1 MGTGLI
7 MPAWRMTGRAAELA
21 QLDAAIGAGGA
32 GGIVLA
38 GTAGAG
44 KTRLLREALHRASRG
59 GRDVVQVAA
68 TRCTAAIPFG
78 AVASLLPRGGPA
90 AGPPWELLRRA
101 ADHLTRPT
109 SQAPLVVGADD
120 VHLLEPESAALLHYL
135 VLHGAVFLLAAVQA
149 GEPAPDAVA
158 ALWKDGLAC
167 RLTVHPL
174 PAAAMDDLLV
184 QALGTAVQDGARQ
197 HIQWVTSGSPLLLRE
212 LLAGA
217 LDEGA
222 LVRQE
227 TGWGWK
233 DQPYYGAALVEVV
246 DGWLAA
252 LGDGSRTVLE
262 VVACA
267 EPLPA
272 ELLNELADRG
282 ALDPAAVETAERRG
296 VISCGYSGSRQVM
309 RPGHPIYGEVIRATL
324 PRGKAQ
330 RIAGWLAGAGAGVG
344 AGTRH
349 RTGTPRPA
357 PAAVPTVDG
366 LPLTRREHEIA
377 LLATSGLTSKAIAA
391 SLHLSVRTVNNHLA
405 RTYAKAGISCRAEL
419 AAIMTRTA
427 LTSRGRDAG
436 LPAAPPAGRAARRG
450 RRLAALDQRQLTAA
464 VVVDTGRP
472 DLATDDR
479 DTAEDVAPG
488 AGIRAAVHRPAGAPA
503 AQDER
508 VVAVAPRLV
517 QVRADRPYG
526 PVPAH
531 REPVQISPVRARR
544 PRQAGHLPGTVPV
557 LLDERAATA
566 GRAVRLPGHPD
577 LAVRHGDGVEQLRR
591 GRGRGQRHD

>member
-44 KTRLLREALHRASRG
+44 KTRLLREALHRASRS

-135 VLHGAVFLLAAVQA
+135 VLHGAVFLVAAVQA
-149 GEPAPDAVA
+149 GERAPDAVA
-158 ALWKDGLAC
+158 ALWKDGLAS

-184 QALGTAVQDGARQ
+184 QALGTAVQDGTRQ

-267 EPLPA
+267 EPLAA

-427 LTSRGRDAG
+427 LTAPHG
-436 LPAAPPAGRAARRG
+436 PAAPPAGLPAEGAA
-450 RRLAALDQRQLTAA
+450 
-464 VVVDTGRP
+464 
-472 DLATDDR
+472 
-479 DTAEDVAPG
+479 
-488 AGIRAAVHRPAGAPA
+488 
-503 AQDER
+503 
-508 VVAVAPRLV
+508 
-517 QVRADRPYG
+517 
-526 PVPAH
+526 
-531 REPVQISPVRARR
+531 
-544 PRQAGHLPGTVPV
+544 
-557 LLDERAATA
+557 
-566 GRAVRLPGHPD
+566 
-577 LAVRHGDGVEQLRR
+577 
-591 GRGRGQRHD
+591 

>member
-1 MGTGLI
+1 

-21 QLDAAIGAGGA
+21 QLDAAIEGGGT
-32 GGIVLA
+32 GGMVLA
-38 GTAGAG
+38 GTAGTG
-44 KTRLLREALHRASRG
+44 KTRLLREALHRAKRA

-78 AVASLLPRGGPA
+78 AVSGLLPPGGA
-90 AGPPWELLRRA
+90 TGPPWELLRRSAEQLTPPA
-101 ADHLTRPT
+101 AQP
-109 SQAPLVVGADD
+109 PLVVGADD
-120 VHLLEPESAALLHYL
+120 VHLLDPESAALLHHL
-135 VLHGAVFLLAAVQA
+135 VLHGAVFLVAAVRA

-158 ALWKDGLAC
+158 ALWKDGLAD
-167 RLTVHPL
+167 RLTVPPL

-184 QALGTAVQDGARQ
+184 QALGPAVQDGARE
-197 HIQWVTSGSPLLLRE
+197 HIHWVTSGRPLLLRE

-217 LDEGA
+217 LEQGA
-222 LVRQE
+222 LVRHD

-246 DGWLAA
+246 DSWLAE

-282 ALDPAAVETAERRG
+282 ALDPAAVETAERHG
-296 VISCGYSGSRQVM
+296 VISAGYSGSRQVM
-309 RPGHPIYGEVIRATL
+309 RPAHPIYGEVIRATL

-330 RIAGWLAGAGAGVG
+330 RIAGWLAGAGPA
-344 AGTRH
+344 RI
-349 RTGTPRPA
+349 A
-357 PAAVPTVDG
+357 PAAAPPVDG

-427 LTSRGRDAG
+427 LASSPAPAAGPPAAPSRGPARPRGRAAPAPPAERAANPPGRSAPSAG
-436 LPAAPPAGRAARRG
+436 LP
-450 RRLAALDQRQLTAA
+450 T
-464 VVVDTGRP
+464 
-472 DLATDDR
+472 
-479 DTAEDVAPG
+479 
-488 AGIRAAVHRPAGAPA
+488 AGAA
-503 AQDER
+503 
-508 VVAVAPRLV
+508 
-517 QVRADRPYG
+517 
-526 PVPAH
+526 
-531 REPVQISPVRARR
+531 
-544 PRQAGHLPGTVPV
+544 
-557 LLDERAATA
+557 
-566 GRAVRLPGHPD
+566 
-577 LAVRHGDGVEQLRR
+577 
-591 GRGRGQRHD
+591 

>member
-1 MGTGLI
+1 

-21 QLDAAIGAGGA
+21 QLDAAIGAGGT
-32 GGIVLA
+32 GGMVLA

-44 KTRLLREALHRASRG
+44 KTRLLREAVHRASQA

-78 AVASLLPRGGPA
+78 AVASLLPPGGPA

-101 ADHLTRPT
+101 TDHLTRPAA
-109 SQAPLVVGADD
+109 QAPLLVGADD
-120 VHLLEPESAALLHYL
+120 VHLLDPESAALLHHL
-135 VLHGAVFLLAAVQA
+135 VLHGAVFLLAAVRA

-158 ALWKDGLAC
+158 ALWKDGLAG

-227 TGWGWK
+227 TGWAWK
-233 DQPYYGAALVEVV
+233 SQPYYGAGLVEVV
-246 DGWLAA
+246 DGWLAS

-267 EPLPA
+267 EPLPT

-309 RPGHPIYGEVIRATL
+309 RPAHPIYGEVVRATL

-330 RIAGWLAGAGAGVG
+330 RIAGWLAGAGAGAG
-344 AGTRH
+344 AGQPARY
-349 RTGTPRPA
+349 RTGTARPA
-357 PAAVPTVDG
+357 PAAAPAVDG

-427 LTSRGRDAG
+427 LAGSTAPAAGRPGPNGPAAPNRAVVPNRPAAPNG
-436 LPAAPPAGRAARRG
+436 PLAPPAAPPAGLPAEGAA
-450 RRLAALDQRQLTAA
+450 
-464 VVVDTGRP
+464 
-472 DLATDDR
+472 
-479 DTAEDVAPG
+479 
-488 AGIRAAVHRPAGAPA
+488 
-503 AQDER
+503 
-508 VVAVAPRLV
+508 
-517 QVRADRPYG
+517 
-526 PVPAH
+526 
-531 REPVQISPVRARR
+531 
-544 PRQAGHLPGTVPV
+544 
-557 LLDERAATA
+557 
-566 GRAVRLPGHPD
+566 
-577 LAVRHGDGVEQLRR
+577 
-591 GRGRGQRHD
+591 

>member
-1 MGTGLI
+1 VTG
-7 MPAWRMTGRAAELA
+7 
-21 QLDAAIGAGGA
+21 
-32 GGIVLA
+32 
-38 GTAGAG
+38 
-44 KTRLLREALHRASRG
+44 
-59 GRDVVQVAA
+59 
-68 TRCTAAIPFG
+68 
-78 AVASLLPRGGPA
+78 
-90 AGPPWELLRRA
+90 
-101 ADHLTRPT
+101 
-109 SQAPLVVGADD
+109 
-120 VHLLEPESAALLHYL
+120 
-135 VLHGAVFLLAAVQA
+135 
-149 GEPAPDAVA
+149 
-158 ALWKDGLAC
+158 
-167 RLTVHPL
+167 
-174 PAAAMDDLLV
+174 
-184 QALGTAVQDGARQ
+184 
-197 HIQWVTSGSPLLLRE
+197 GSPLLLRE

-344 AGTRH
+344 VGAGTRH
-349 RTGTPRPA
+349 RTGAPRSA

-427 LTSRGRDAG
+427 LAGSPAAAG
-436 LPAAPPAGRAARRG
+436 LPAAPHGPAGLPAEGAA
-450 RRLAALDQRQLTAA
+450 
-464 VVVDTGRP
+464 
-472 DLATDDR
+472 
-479 DTAEDVAPG
+479 
-488 AGIRAAVHRPAGAPA
+488 
-503 AQDER
+503 
-508 VVAVAPRLV
+508 
-517 QVRADRPYG
+517 
-526 PVPAH
+526 
-531 REPVQISPVRARR
+531 
-544 PRQAGHLPGTVPV
+544 
-557 LLDERAATA
+557 
-566 GRAVRLPGHPD
+566 
-577 LAVRHGDGVEQLRR
+577 
-591 GRGRGQRHD
+591 

>member
-21 QLDAAIGAGGA
+21 ELDAAIGGGGT
-32 GGIVLA
+32 GGMVLA
-38 GTAGAG
+38 GTAGTG
-44 KTRLLREALHRASRG
+44 KTRLLREALHRARRA

-78 AVASLLPRGGPA
+78 AVSGLLPPGGGA
-90 AGPPWELLRRA
+90 AGPPWELLRRSAEHLAPPA
-101 ADHLTRPT
+101 AQP
-109 SQAPLVVGADD
+109 PLVVGADD
-120 VHLLEPESAALLHYL
+120 VHLLDRESAALLHHL
-135 VLHGAVFLLAAVQA
+135 VLHGAVFLVAAVRA

-158 ALWKDGLAC
+158 ALWKDGLAG

-174 PAAAMDDLLV
+174 PAAAMDDLLM
-184 QALGTAVQDGARQ
+184 QALGPAVQDGARE
-197 HIQWVTSGSPLLLRE
+197 HIHWVTSGRPLLLRE

-217 LDEGA
+217 LEEGA
-222 LVRQE
+222 LVRHD

-246 DGWLAA
+246 DSWLAA

-272 ELLNELADRG
+272 ELLTELASRG
-282 ALDPAAVETAERRG
+282 ALDPAAVETAERHG
-296 VISCGYSGSRQVM
+296 VISSGYSGSRQVM

-330 RIAGWLAGAGAGVG
+330 RIAGWLAGAGPA
-344 AGTRH
+344 
-349 RTGTPRPA
+349 RPA
-357 PAAVPTVDG
+357 PAAAPAVDG
-366 LPLTRREHEIA
+366 LPLTHREHEIA

-427 LTSRGRDAG
+427 LAGRPAPARPAAPSGGTAPPSGGPAARRGRAAPPAG
-436 LPAAPPAGRAARRG
+436 LPAAGAA
-450 RRLAALDQRQLTAA
+450 
-464 VVVDTGRP
+464 
-472 DLATDDR
+472 
-479 DTAEDVAPG
+479 
-488 AGIRAAVHRPAGAPA
+488 
-503 AQDER
+503 
-508 VVAVAPRLV
+508 
-517 QVRADRPYG
+517 
-526 PVPAH
+526 
-531 REPVQISPVRARR
+531 
-544 PRQAGHLPGTVPV
+544 
-557 LLDERAATA
+557 
-566 GRAVRLPGHPD
+566 
-577 LAVRHGDGVEQLRR
+577 
-591 GRGRGQRHD
+591 

>member
-1 MGTGLI
+1 

-21 QLDAAIGAGGA
+21 QLDAAIKAGGA
-32 GGIVLA
+32 GGVVLA

-44 KTRLLREALHRASRG
+44 KTRLLREALHRASRA
-59 GRDVVQVAA
+59 GRDVMQVAA
-68 TRCTAAIPFG
+68 TRCAAAIPFG
-78 AVASLLPRGGPA
+78 AVAGLLPPGGPA

-101 ADHLTRPT
+101 TDQLARPT
-109 SQAPLVVGADD
+109 AQPPPVVGADD
-120 VHLLEPESAALLHYL
+120 VHLLDPESAALLHHL
-135 VLHGAVFLLAAVQA
+135 VLHGAVFLLAAVQTGA
-149 GEPAPDAVA
+149 PAPDAVA
-158 ALWKDGLAC
+158 ALWKDGLAWP
-167 RLTVHPL
+167 TVHPL

-272 ELLNELADRG
+272 ELLSELADRG

-330 RIAGWLAGAGAGVG
+330 RIAGWLAGAGAG
-344 AGTRH
+344 TRH

-357 PAAVPTVDG
+357 SAPAPAMDG

-391 SLHLSVRTVNNHLA
+391 SLQLSVRTVNNHLA
-405 RTYAKAGISCRAEL
+405 RTYTKAGISCRAEL

-427 LTSRGRDAG
+427 LAGSPAPAG
-436 LPAAPPAGRAARRG
+436 LPAPPYGPAAPPAGLPAEGAA
-450 RRLAALDQRQLTAA
+450 
-464 VVVDTGRP
+464 
-472 DLATDDR
+472 
-479 DTAEDVAPG
+479 
-488 AGIRAAVHRPAGAPA
+488 
-503 AQDER
+503 
-508 VVAVAPRLV
+508 
-517 QVRADRPYG
+517 
-526 PVPAH
+526 
-531 REPVQISPVRARR
+531 
-544 PRQAGHLPGTVPV
+544 
-557 LLDERAATA
+557 
-566 GRAVRLPGHPD
+566 
-577 LAVRHGDGVEQLRR
+577 
-591 GRGRGQRHD
+591 

>member
-7 MPAWRMTGRAAELA
+7 MPAWRMMGRAAELA
-21 QLDAAIGAGGA
+21 QLDAAIGSGSPGGMM
-32 GGIVLA
+32 LA
-38 GTAGAG
+38 GPAGTG
-44 KTRLLREALHRASRG
+44 KTRLLREALHRARRA
-59 GRDVVQVAA
+59 GRDVAQVAA
-68 TRCTAAIPFG
+68 TRSAAAIPFG
-78 AVASLLPRGGPA
+78 AVSGLLPPGGPA
-90 AGPPWELLRRA
+90 GGPAWELLRRA
-101 ADHLTRPT
+101 ADQLARPAA
-109 SQAPLVVGADD
+109 QPPLVVGADD
-120 VHLLEPESAALLHYL
+120 VHLLDRESAALLHHL
-135 VLHGAVFLLAAVQA
+135 VLHGAVFLVTVVRA

-158 ALWKDGLAC
+158 ALWKDGLAG

-174 PAAAMDDLLV
+174 PAAAMDDLLG
-184 QALGTAVQDGARQ
+184 QTLGPAVQDGARQ
-197 HIQWVTSGSPLLLRE
+197 HIHWVTGGSPLLLRE

-233 DQPYYGAALVEVV
+233 GQPYYGAALVEVV

-252 LGDGSRTVLE
+252 LGDGSRTALE

-282 ALDPAAVETAERRG
+282 ALDPAGVETAERRG

-330 RIAGWLAGAGAGVG
+330 RIAGWLAGTGAGVG
-344 AGTRH
+344 AGPRH

-357 PAAVPTVDG
+357 PAAMPTVDG

-427 LTSRGRDAG
+427 LTAPHGPAAPSAG
-436 LPAAPPAGRAARRG
+436 LPAEGAA
-450 RRLAALDQRQLTAA
+450 
-464 VVVDTGRP
+464 
-472 DLATDDR
+472 
-479 DTAEDVAPG
+479 
-488 AGIRAAVHRPAGAPA
+488 
-503 AQDER
+503 
-508 VVAVAPRLV
+508 
-517 QVRADRPYG
+517 
-526 PVPAH
+526 
-531 REPVQISPVRARR
+531 
-544 PRQAGHLPGTVPV
+544 
-557 LLDERAATA
+557 
-566 GRAVRLPGHPD
+566 
-577 LAVRHGDGVEQLRR
+577 
-591 GRGRGQRHD
+591 

>member
-21 QLDAAIGAGGA
+21 QLAAAIGAGGA

-38 GTAGAG
+38 GTAGTG
-44 KTRLLREALHRASRG
+44 KTRLLREALHQTNRT

-78 AVASLLPRGGPA
+78 AVAGLLPPGGPA
-90 AGPPWELLRRA
+90 ARPPWELLRRA
-101 ADHLTRPT
+101 ADHLTRPRA
-109 SQAPLVVGADD
+109 QAPLVVSADD
-120 VHLLEPESAALLHYL
+120 IHLLDPESAALLHHL
-135 VLHGAVFLLAAVQA
+135 VLHGAVFLLAAVRA

-158 ALWKDGLAC
+158 ALWKDGLAG
-167 RLTVHPL
+167 RLTVPPL

-197 HIQWVTSGSPLLLRE
+197 HIHWVTGGSPLLLRE

-246 DGWLAA
+246 DGWLAP

-330 RIAGWLAGAGAGVG
+330 RIAGWLAGTG
-344 AGTRH
+344 AGTRN
-349 RTGTPRPA
+349 RTGTPPPA
-357 PAAVPTVDG
+357 PAPTPAADG

-427 LTSRGRDAG
+427 L
-436 LPAAPPAGRAARRG
+436 
-450 RRLAALDQRQLTAA
+450 
-464 VVVDTGRP
+464 
-472 DLATDDR
+472 
-479 DTAEDVAPG
+479 
-488 AGIRAAVHRPAGAPA
+488 GAP
-503 AQDER
+503 
-508 VVAVAPRLV
+508 
-517 QVRADRPYG
+517 
-526 PVPAH
+526 
-531 REPVQISPVRARR
+531 
-544 PRQAGHLPGTVPV
+544 
-557 LLDERAATA
+557 
-566 GRAVRLPGHPD
+566 
-577 LAVRHGDGVEQLRR
+577 
-591 GRGRGQRHD
+591 

>member
-44 KTRLLREALHRASRG
+44 KTRLLREALHRASRS

-78 AVASLLPRGGPA
+78 AVSGLLPRGGPA
-90 AGPPWELLRRA
+90 AVPPWELLRRS
-101 ADHLTRPT
+101 ADHVTRPT

-120 VHLLEPESAALLHYL
+120 AHLLEPESAALLHHL

-158 ALWKDGLAC
+158 ALWKDGLAG

-252 LGDGSRTVLE
+252 LGDSSRTVLE

-344 AGTRH
+344 AGGRH

-391 SLHLSVRTVNNHLA
+391 SLQLSVRTVNNHLA

-427 LTSRGRDAG
+427 LAGSLASPAG
-436 LPAAPPAGRAARRG
+436 LPAALYGPAAPPAGLPAEGAA
-450 RRLAALDQRQLTAA
+450 
-464 VVVDTGRP
+464 
-472 DLATDDR
+472 
-479 DTAEDVAPG
+479 
-488 AGIRAAVHRPAGAPA
+488 
-503 AQDER
+503 
-508 VVAVAPRLV
+508 
-517 QVRADRPYG
+517 
-526 PVPAH
+526 
-531 REPVQISPVRARR
+531 
-544 PRQAGHLPGTVPV
+544 
-557 LLDERAATA
+557 
-566 GRAVRLPGHPD
+566 
-577 LAVRHGDGVEQLRR
+577 
-591 GRGRGQRHD
+591 

>member
-1 MGTGLI
+1 VAGLV
-7 MPAWRMTGRAAELA
+7 P
-21 QLDAAIGAGGA
+21 
-32 GGIVLA
+32 
-38 GTAGAG
+38 
-44 KTRLLREALHRASRG
+44 
-59 GRDVVQVAA
+59 
-68 TRCTAAIPFG
+68 P
-78 AVASLLPRGGPA
+78 GGP

-101 ADHLTRPT
+101 TDYLTRPT

-120 VHLLEPESAALLHYL
+120 VHLLDPESAALLHHL
-135 VLHGAVFLLAAVQA
+135 VLHGAVFLLAAVRA
-149 GEPAPDAVA
+149 GEPAPDALA
-158 ALWKDGLAC
+158 ALWKDGLAG

-246 DGWLAA
+246 DGWLAV

-282 ALDPAAVETAERRG
+282 VLDPAAVETAERRG

-309 RPGHPIYGEVIRATL
+309 RPAHPIYGEVIRATL

-330 RIAGWLAGAGAGVG
+330 RIAVWLAGAGVG

-349 RTGTPRPA
+349 RTGTAWAGPAAA
-357 PAAVPTVDG
+357 PAVDG

-427 LTSRGRDAG
+427 LAGSPAQAAG
-436 LPAAPPAGRAARRG
+436 LPATPNGPLAPPAAPPAGLPAEGAA
-450 RRLAALDQRQLTAA
+450 
-464 VVVDTGRP
+464 
-472 DLATDDR
+472 
-479 DTAEDVAPG
+479 
-488 AGIRAAVHRPAGAPA
+488 
-503 AQDER
+503 
-508 VVAVAPRLV
+508 
-517 QVRADRPYG
+517 
-526 PVPAH
+526 
-531 REPVQISPVRARR
+531 
-544 PRQAGHLPGTVPV
+544 
-557 LLDERAATA
+557 
-566 GRAVRLPGHPD
+566 
-577 LAVRHGDGVEQLRR
+577 
-591 GRGRGQRHD
+591 

>member
-1 MGTGLI
+1 M
-7 MPAWRMTGRAAELA
+7 
-21 QLDAAIGAGGA
+21 
-32 GGIVLA
+32 
-38 GTAGAG
+38 
-44 KTRLLREALHRASRG
+44 
-59 GRDVVQVAA
+59 
-68 TRCTAAIPFG
+68 
-78 AVASLLPRGGPA
+78 
-90 AGPPWELLRRA
+90 
-101 ADHLTRPT
+101 
-109 SQAPLVVGADD
+109 
-120 VHLLEPESAALLHYL
+120 
-135 VLHGAVFLLAAVQA
+135 
-149 GEPAPDAVA
+149 
-158 ALWKDGLAC
+158 
-167 RLTVHPL
+167 HPL

-184 QALGTAVQDGARQ
+184 QALGTAVQDSARQ

-427 LTSRGRDAG
+427 LAGSAAATAG
-436 LPAAPPAGRAARRG
+436 LPAAPHGPAGLPAEGAA
-450 RRLAALDQRQLTAA
+450 
-464 VVVDTGRP
+464 
-472 DLATDDR
+472 
-479 DTAEDVAPG
+479 
-488 AGIRAAVHRPAGAPA
+488 
-503 AQDER
+503 
-508 VVAVAPRLV
+508 
-517 QVRADRPYG
+517 
-526 PVPAH
+526 
-531 REPVQISPVRARR
+531 
-544 PRQAGHLPGTVPV
+544 
-557 LLDERAATA
+557 
-566 GRAVRLPGHPD
+566 
-577 LAVRHGDGVEQLRR
+577 
-591 GRGRGQRHD
+591 

>member
-32 GGIVLA
+32 GGVVLA

-44 KTRLLREALHRASRG
+44 KTRLLREALHRASRD
-59 GRDVVQVAA
+59 GRDVLQVAA

-78 AVASLLPRGGPA
+78 AVASLLPPGGP

-101 ADHLTRPT
+101 TDHLARPT
-109 SQAPLVVGADD
+109 AQAPLVVGADD
-120 VHLLEPESAALLHYL
+120 VHLLDPESAALLHHL
-135 VLHGAVFLLAAVQA
+135 VLHGSVFLLATVRA

-158 ALWKDGLAC
+158 ALWKDGLAG

-174 PAAAMDDLLV
+174 PAAAIDDLLV

-233 DQPYYGAALVEVV
+233 DQPYYGAALIEVV

-252 LGDGSRTVLE
+252 LGDGSRTALE

-309 RPGHPIYGEVIRATL
+309 RPAHPIYGEVIRATL

-330 RIAGWLAGAGAGVG
+330 RIAGWLAGAGAGLG

-357 PAAVPTVDG
+357 PAAAPAVDG

-391 SLHLSVRTVNNHLA
+391 SLQLSVRTVNNHLA

-427 LTSRGRDAG
+427 LAGSPAASAG
-436 LPAAPPAGRAARRG
+436 LPAAPHGPAAPPAGLPAEGAA
-450 RRLAALDQRQLTAA
+450 
-464 VVVDTGRP
+464 
-472 DLATDDR
+472 
-479 DTAEDVAPG
+479 
-488 AGIRAAVHRPAGAPA
+488 
-503 AQDER
+503 
-508 VVAVAPRLV
+508 
-517 QVRADRPYG
+517 
-526 PVPAH
+526 
-531 REPVQISPVRARR
+531 
-544 PRQAGHLPGTVPV
+544 
-557 LLDERAATA
+557 
-566 GRAVRLPGHPD
+566 
-577 LAVRHGDGVEQLRR
+577 
-591 GRGRGQRHD
+591 

>member
-1 MGTGLI
+1 

-21 QLDAAIGAGGA
+21 QLDAAIGAGST
-32 GGIVLA
+32 GGVVLA

-44 KTRLLREALHRASRG
+44 KTRLLREALHRASRA

-68 TRCTAAIPFG
+68 TRSTAAIPFG
-78 AVASLLPRGGPA
+78 AVAGLVPPGGA
-90 AGPPWELLRRA
+90 AGPPWELLRMA
-101 ADHLTRPT
+101 TDHLTRPT

-120 VHLLEPESAALLHYL
+120 VHLLDPESAALLHHL
-135 VLHGAVFLLAAVQA
+135 VLHGAVFLLAAVRA

-158 ALWKDGLAC
+158 ALWKDGLAG

-309 RPGHPIYGEVIRATL
+309 RPAHPIYGEVIRATL

-330 RIAGWLAGAGAGVG
+330 RIAGWLAGAGAG
-344 AGTRH
+344 TRH
-349 RTGTPRPA
+349 RTGTAWAA
-357 PAAVPTVDG
+357 PAAAPAVDG

-427 LTSRGRDAG
+427 LTGSPAPAAG
-436 LPAAPPAGRAARRG
+436 LPAEGAA
-450 RRLAALDQRQLTAA
+450 
-464 VVVDTGRP
+464 
-472 DLATDDR
+472 
-479 DTAEDVAPG
+479 
-488 AGIRAAVHRPAGAPA
+488 
-503 AQDER
+503 
-508 VVAVAPRLV
+508 
-517 QVRADRPYG
+517 
-526 PVPAH
+526 
-531 REPVQISPVRARR
+531 
-544 PRQAGHLPGTVPV
+544 
-557 LLDERAATA
+557 
-566 GRAVRLPGHPD
+566 
-577 LAVRHGDGVEQLRR
+577 
-591 GRGRGQRHD
+591 

>member
-1 MGTGLI
+1 

-21 QLDAAIGAGGA
+21 QLDAAIGGGGT
-32 GGIVLA
+32 GGMVLA
-38 GTAGAG
+38 GTAGTG
-44 KTRLLREALHRASRG
+44 KTRLLRETLHRAKRA

-78 AVASLLPRGGPA
+78 AVSGLLPPGSAA

-101 ADHLTRPT
+101 AEHLARPAT
-109 SQAPLVVGADD
+109 QAPLVVGADD
-120 VHLLEPESAALLHYL
+120 VHLLDRESAALLHHL
-135 VLHGAVFLLAAVQA
+135 VLHGVVFLVAALRA

-158 ALWKDGLAC
+158 ALWKDGLAG

-184 QALGTAVQDGARQ
+184 QALGPAVQDSARQ
-197 HIQWVTSGSPLLLRE
+197 HIHWVTGGSPLLLRE

-222 LVRQE
+222 LVRQDS
-227 TGWGWK
+227 GWGWK
-233 DQPYYGAALVEVV
+233 DQPYYGATLVEVV

-252 LGDGSRTVLE
+252 LGDASRTVLE

-272 ELLNELADRG
+272 ELLSKLADRG

-296 VISCGYSGSRQVM
+296 IISCGYSGSRQVM

-330 RIAGWLAGAGAGVG
+330 RIAGWLTGTGTGTGTSTRAGIGTG
-344 AGTRH
+344 AGTSAAAG
-349 RTGTPRPA
+349 TGAGTTAETPRAAVPA
-357 PAAVPTVDG
+357 PALDG

-405 RTYAKAGISCRAEL
+405 RAYAKAGISNRAEL

-427 LTSRGRDAG
+427 LTGSPAPAQLPAAPAGLTGPRAG
-436 LPAAPPAGRAARRG
+436 LPAEGAA
-450 RRLAALDQRQLTAA
+450 
-464 VVVDTGRP
+464 
-472 DLATDDR
+472 
-479 DTAEDVAPG
+479 
-488 AGIRAAVHRPAGAPA
+488 
-503 AQDER
+503 
-508 VVAVAPRLV
+508 
-517 QVRADRPYG
+517 
-526 PVPAH
+526 
-531 REPVQISPVRARR
+531 
-544 PRQAGHLPGTVPV
+544 
-557 LLDERAATA
+557 
-566 GRAVRLPGHPD
+566 
-577 LAVRHGDGVEQLRR
+577 
-591 GRGRGQRHD
+591 

>member
-21 QLDAAIGAGGA
+21 QLDAAIEAGGA
-32 GGIVLA
+32 GGMVLA

-44 KTRLLREALHRASRG
+44 KTRLLREALHRAG
-59 GRDVVQVAA
+59 QAGRDVVQVAA
-68 TRCTAAIPFG
+68 TRCTATIPFG
-78 AVASLLPRGGPA
+78 AVASLLPPDGPDTGPA
-90 AGPPWELLRRA
+90 WELLRRA
-101 ADHLTRPT
+101 ADQLTRPAP
-109 SQAPLVVGADD
+109 QPPLVVAADD
-120 VHLLEPESAALLHYL
+120 VHLLDPESAALLHHL
-135 VLHGAVFLLAAVQA
+135 VLHGAVFLLAAVRA
-149 GEPAPDAVA
+149 GEPAPDAVT
-158 ALWKDGLAC
+158 ALWKDGLAG
-167 RLTVHPL
+167 RLTVRPL
-174 PAAAMDDLLV
+174 PAAAMDDLLA

-222 LVRQE
+222 LVRRE

-252 LGDGSRTVLE
+252 LGDGSRTALE

-330 RIAGWLAGAGAGVG
+330 RIAGWLAGAGAG
-344 AGTRH
+344 ARN

-357 PAAVPTVDG
+357 PAAEPAMDG

-405 RTYAKAGISCRAEL
+405 RTYTKAGISCRAEL

-427 LTSRGRDAG
+427 LAGSPAAAGLPPTPAG
-436 LPAAPPAGRAARRG
+436 LPAAPAGLPAEGAA
-450 RRLAALDQRQLTAA
+450 
-464 VVVDTGRP
+464 
-472 DLATDDR
+472 
-479 DTAEDVAPG
+479 
-488 AGIRAAVHRPAGAPA
+488 
-503 AQDER
+503 
-508 VVAVAPRLV
+508 
-517 QVRADRPYG
+517 
-526 PVPAH
+526 
-531 REPVQISPVRARR
+531 
-544 PRQAGHLPGTVPV
+544 
-557 LLDERAATA
+557 
-566 GRAVRLPGHPD
+566 
-577 LAVRHGDGVEQLRR
+577 
-591 GRGRGQRHD
+591 